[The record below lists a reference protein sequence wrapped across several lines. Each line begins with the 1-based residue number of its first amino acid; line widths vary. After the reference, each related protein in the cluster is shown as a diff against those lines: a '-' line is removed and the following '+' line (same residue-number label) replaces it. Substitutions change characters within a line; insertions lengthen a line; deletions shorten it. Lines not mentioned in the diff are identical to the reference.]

1 MSLVCEH
8 TLLTYK
14 KTKKYLKQQ
23 ICPPKCGRI
32 FFLCYYL
39 RVEKIFSMNIKPI
52 AYYHSQLPTKFGV
65 PRQSGLVPELVG
77 RVVFEP
83 EYCNADAL
91 RGIEGFDFLWLIWE
105 FSLNG
110 KKEGEWSPLVR
121 PPLLGGNEY
130 MGVFAT
136 RSPFRPN
143 ALGLSS
149 VKLLGVE
156 QGDELALVIAG
167 ADLVD
172 GTPIFDIKPYVE
184 YADAHTAVRSGFVD
198 EKQWIKVEVR
208 FPDELR
214 ALFCDADFATLNK
227 LLELDPRPQY
237 HNDPERVYGMS
248 FAGCDVRFKVSVA
261 GVLEV
266 IAVEKDRA

>member
-1 MSLVCEH
+1 MMD
-8 TLLTYK
+8 
-14 KTKKYLKQQ
+14 
-23 ICPPKCGRI
+23 IR
-32 FFLCYYL
+32 
-39 RVEKIFSMNIKPI
+39 PI
-52 AYYHSQLPTKFGV
+52 AYYRSQLTTKFGV

-77 RVVFEP
+77 RVLFEP
-83 EYCNADAL
+83 EYANADAL
-91 RGIEGFDFLWLIWE
+91 RGIEGFDYMWLIWE

-149 VKLLGVE
+149 VRLLGVE
-156 QGDELALVIAG
+156 QGCDGLALVVAG

-172 GTPIFDIKPYVE
+172 GTPIYDIKPYVE
-184 YADAHTAVRSGFVD
+184 YADAHVGVRSGFVD
-198 EKQWIKVEVR
+198 EKRWEKVKVSI
-208 FPDELR
+208 PDELR
-214 ALFCDADFATLNK
+214 TFFSDEDFAALCK
-227 LLELDPRPQY
+227 VLELDPRPQY
-237 HNDPERVYGMS
+237 HSDPERVYGMP
-248 FAGCDVRFKVSVA
+248 FAGYDVRFRVSCK

-266 IAVEKDRA
+266 LEIKDI

>member
-1 MSLVCEH
+1 
-8 TLLTYK
+8 
-14 KTKKYLKQQ
+14 
-23 ICPPKCGRI
+23 
-32 FFLCYYL
+32 
-39 RVEKIFSMNIKPI
+39 MNIRPI
-52 AYYHSQLPTKFGV
+52 AYYSSQLSTKFGV

-77 RVVFEP
+77 RVVLEP
-83 EYCNADAL
+83 EYSNADAL
-91 RGIEGFDFLWLIWE
+91 RGIEGFDYLWLIWE

-121 PPLLGGNEY
+121 PPLLGGNEH

-149 VKLLGVE
+149 VRLLGVE
-156 QGDELALVIAG
+156 ECGASLALAVAG

-172 GTPIFDIKPYVE
+172 GTPIYDIKPYVE
-184 YADAHTAVRSGFVD
+184 YADSHVGVRSGFVD
-198 EKQWIKVEVR
+198 EKKWRKVEVV
-208 FPDELR
+208 FPDEFR
-214 ALFCDADFATLNK
+214 AFFSEENFVALCK

-237 HNDPERVYGMS
+237 HDDPERVYGMP
-248 FAGCDVRFKVSVA
+248 FAGYDVRFRVTDV

-266 IAVEKDRA
+266 VEVAKPAL

>member
-1 MSLVCEH
+1 MMD
-8 TLLTYK
+8 
-14 KTKKYLKQQ
+14 
-23 ICPPKCGRI
+23 IR
-32 FFLCYYL
+32 
-39 RVEKIFSMNIKPI
+39 PI
-52 AYYHSQLPTKFGV
+52 AYYRSQLTTKFGV

-77 RVVFEP
+77 RVLFEP
-83 EYCNADAL
+83 EYANADAL
-91 RGIEGFDFLWLIWE
+91 RGIEGFDYMWLIWE

-149 VKLLGVE
+149 VRLLGVE
-156 QGDELALVIAG
+156 QGSDGLALVVAG

-172 GTPIFDIKPYVE
+172 GTPIYDIKPYVE
-184 YADAHTAVRSGFVD
+184 YADAHVGVRSGFVD
-198 EKQWIKVEVR
+198 EKRWEKVEVSI
-208 FPDELR
+208 PDELR
-214 ALFCDADFATLNK
+214 AMFSNDDYAVLCK
-227 LLELDPRPQY
+227 VLELDPRPQY
-237 HNDPERVYGMS
+237 HNDPERVYGMP
-248 FAGCDVRFKVSVA
+248 FAGRDVRFRVSSE

-266 IAVEKDRA
+266 VEIKDI

>member
-1 MSLVCEH
+1 MMD
-8 TLLTYK
+8 
-14 KTKKYLKQQ
+14 
-23 ICPPKCGRI
+23 IR
-32 FFLCYYL
+32 
-39 RVEKIFSMNIKPI
+39 PI
-52 AYYHSQLPTKFGV
+52 AYYRSQLTTKFGV

-77 RVVFEP
+77 RVLFEP
-83 EYCNADAL
+83 EYANADAL
-91 RGIEGFDFLWLIWE
+91 RGIEGFDYIWLIWE

-149 VKLLGVE
+149 VRLLGVE
-156 QGDELALVIAG
+156 QGCDGLALVVAG

-172 GTPIFDIKPYVE
+172 GTPIYDIKPYVE
-184 YADAHTAVRSGFVD
+184 YADAHVGVRSGFVD
-198 EKQWIKVEVR
+198 EKRWEKVKVSI
-208 FPDELR
+208 PDELR
-214 ALFCDADFATLNK
+214 TFFSDEDFAALCK
-227 LLELDPRPQY
+227 VLELDPRPQY
-237 HNDPERVYGMS
+237 HSDPERVYGMP
-248 FAGCDVRFKVSVA
+248 FAGYDVRFRVSNE

-266 IAVEKDRA
+266 VDVKAES